1 MHGRQHGSELLTG
14 AAHPAERRM
23 PMPSDSDMA
32 GPGAHETN
40 AMNATSRDRA
50 DEAHVYAILALA
62 SQPAG

>member
-1 MHGRQHGSELLTG
+1 
-14 AAHPAERRM
+14 
-23 PMPSDSDMA
+23 MPSDSDMA